1 MTENK
6 RYYWLK
12 LKEDFFQDE
21 IIEWLEEQENGK
33 DYVLFYLKLCLK
45 SLKNNGVLIRQVGDM
60 FIPYDI
66 KKLAEIT
73 KTSVDTVIV
82 ALKVLTETGLI
93 EVQENGELYLTQLRS
108 MVGSES
114 ASPAAIKKRAYR
126 EKVKNFELLQM
137 DNKETIKETSKRTTS
152 GTIKG
157 TEKGTNCPTEYRDKS
172 LDKVV
177 SCYNPISSNSVK
189 VEVDSKALDITKT
202 KANNK
207 LTVEVDSKAYCKTL
221 NNNNNNNIYKL
232 WEENIYPVTAILVEK
247 LDCLLQECGETA
259 VRYGIEAA
267 VEQGK
272 RTLPYV
278 RGCARNYLASG
289 GRAKQKRKIN
299 DVEGTIT
306 QIQKEMDEGKFDI
319 WDKWQN

>member
-1 MTENK
+1 MAENK

-66 KKLAEIT
+66 RKLAEIT
-73 KTSVDTVIV
+73 KTSVDTVAV

-114 ASPAAIKKRAYR
+114 ASLAAVKKRAYR
-126 EKVKNFELLQM
+126 EKVKNLELSQM
-137 DNKETIKETSKRTTS
+137 DNKRTIEETSKRTTS
-152 GTIKG
+152 RTIKG

-172 LDKVV
+172 LDKDDDDD
-177 SCYNPISSNSVK
+177 YNPISLNSVK

-207 LTVEVDSKAYCKTL
+207 LTVEVDSKAYCKGL
-221 NNNNNNNIYKL
+221 NNNNNIYKL

-247 LDCLLQECGETA
+247 LDCLLQECGEAA

-278 RGCARNYLASG
+278 RACARNYLASG
-289 GRAKQKRKIN
+289 GKSKPKPKIN
-299 DVEGTIT
+299 DVEGAIA
-306 QIQKEMDEGKFDI
+306 QIQKEMSEGKFDI
-319 WDKWQN
+319 WGE

>member
-60 FIPYDI
+60 FIPYDV

-73 KTSVDTVIV
+73 KTSVDTVAV
-82 ALKVLTETGLI
+82 ALKVLAEIGLI

-126 EKVKNFELLQM
+126 EKVKNLEVSQM
-137 DNKETIKETSKRTTS
+137 DNKGTIKGTKERTLL

-172 LDKVV
+172 LDKDDDD
-177 SCYNPISSNSVK
+177 YNPISFNSVK

-207 LTVEVDSKAYCKTL
+207 LTVEVDSKAYCKSL
-221 NNNNNNNIYKL
+221 DNNNNNNIYRL

-278 RGCARNYLASG
+278 RACARNYLASG
-289 GRAKQKRKIN
+289 GKPKPKQKIN
-299 DVEGTIT
+299 DVEGAIA
-306 QIQKEMDEGKFDI
+306 QIQKEMSEGKFDI
-319 WDKWQN
+319 WGE